1 MNDHETVTA
10 DLRLPDGAA
19 GLLDGDPALLERL
32 HAGLVREAAG
42 RHLLDVAY
50 TTVSTPV
57 GRLLVAGTE
66 LGLVRVAYEAEGHD
80 RVLELLADRVGPRVL
95 RGSEPV
101 ADAVAQLEAYF
112 DGDRRGFDLRL
123 DLRLA
128 SGFRRAVVEQL
139 RAIGFGE
146 TRSYAEVARATG
158 SPGAVRAVGT
168 ACARNPLPVVVPC
181 HRVVRSDG
189 TPGEYVGGPAAKA
202 TLLALER
209 G

>member
-1 MNDHETVTA
+1 MNTHEKV
-10 DLRLPDGAA
+10 LPDGVT
-19 GLLDGDPALLERL
+19 GLLDGDTGALDRL
-32 HAGLVREAAG
+32 HADLARRAG
-42 RHLLDVAY
+42 ERGLLDVAY
-50 TTVSTPV
+50 TTVPTPV
-57 GRLLVAGTE
+57 GRLLVAATE
-66 LGLVRVAYEAEGHD
+66 VGVVRVAYEVEDHD
-80 RVLELLADRVGPRVL
+80 RVLALLAEQVSPRVL
-95 RGSEPV
+95 RGTEPLAEV
-101 ADAVAQLEAYF
+101 VEQLEGYF
-112 DGDRRGFDLRL
+112 AGERRGFALPL

-128 SGFRRAVVEQL
+128 TGFRRDVVEQL

-146 TRSYAEVARATG
+146 TRSYAEVARATR

-189 TPGEYVGGPAAKA
+189 SPGQYVGGAAAKA